1 MDIIL
6 ETLDRLI
13 DADFIMQNGG
23 LYLVVAIL
31 FIETGIL
38 FGFFLPGDP
47 LLFISGIIIAGADQ
61 LGHPFTNEIH
71 NLLYWEVLF
80 ISSAI
85 FGNFLGYWVGRKF
98 GHLLM
103 DQGKDYWLIKRKN
116 IVAAQEFYQKK
127 GGFAIVVARF
137 LPVIR
142 TFVPSI
148 AGMVNMNNKKFMTF
162 SVLGAVLWVGTLVT
176 AGFFLGENK
185 WVSNNLE
192 WMMLGIVVLVTLPV
206 VLQFILPKKKSAIKI
221 KYDSLDN
228 I

>member
-1 MDIIL
+1 MEIVF

-23 LYLVVAIL
+23 LYLVIAIL
-31 FIETGIL
+31 FIETGVL

-71 NLLYWEVLF
+71 NLLYWESLF
-80 ISSAI
+80 IVSAI
-85 FGNFLGYWVGRKF
+85 LGNFVGYWIGRKF
-98 GHLLM
+98 GHLLKN
-103 DQGKDYWLIKRKN
+103 QKKDYWLIKRKN
-116 IVAAQEFYQKK
+116 IEAAQEFYQKK
-127 GGFAIVVARF
+127 GGFAIIMARF
-137 LPVIR
+137 LPVVR

-148 AGMVNMNNKKFMTF
+148 AGMVNMKNKRFMSF
-162 SVLGAVLWVGTLVT
+162 SILGAILWVGTLVT

-206 VLQFILPKKKSAIKI
+206 VLQFILPKKKTTIKI
-221 KYDSLDN
+221 
-228 I
+228 